1 MERKSQR
8 DPNDNL
14 VRSRLKRKQKRN
26 STPPPPDSLQWSTGR
41 SADKAEKMPEKGE
54 KEKLLSST
62 KDHEV
67 RREPCEYFAKHILSF
82 GGKQSCRYGLDC
94 KKTHNFADFLPVLK
108 AIYKKWKPSLPEG
121 RSEVIQE
128 SSAASSIIYNL
139 KERPV
144 DKEHAEFLNEKSPVL
159 KIMEK
164 QGYRKEDG
172 LGKKGRQG
180 IFHHESSFYNTNYYI
195 QVYAIR
201 LYRRTLISILQQDL

>member
-14 VRSRLKRKQKRN
+14 VRSRLKRKRKRN
-26 STPPPPDSLQWSTGR
+26 STPPLPDSLQWSTGR

-108 AIYKKWKPSLPEG
+108 AIYKKWKPGGKLVPLTKTDTSAPSVKRIKLYK
-121 RSEVIQE
+121 SEVIKE
-128 SSAASSIIYNL
+128 PSFVSPIIDGL
-139 KERPV
+139 KQQPV
-144 DKEHAEFLNEKSPVL
+144 HAEFLDEKSPVL

-164 QGYRKEDG
+164 QGYKKDDG
-172 LGKKGRQG
+172 LGKEGRQG
-180 IFHHESSFYNTNYYI
+180 NFDHESNFS
-195 QVYAIR
+195 
-201 LYRRTLISILQQDL
+201 